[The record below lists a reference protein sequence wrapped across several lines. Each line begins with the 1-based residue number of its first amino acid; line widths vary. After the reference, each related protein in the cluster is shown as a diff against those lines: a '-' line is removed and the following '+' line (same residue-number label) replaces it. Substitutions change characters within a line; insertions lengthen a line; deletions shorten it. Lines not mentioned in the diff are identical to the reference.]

1 MESKYGIKKRI
12 RTSALI
18 FFMALVL
25 VGFYPA
31 KALGATS
38 DLTVRAGFYGGPYY
52 ELNTFSYEDMCQL
65 ATDEPIIYSGIDT
78 GNFVRVCYAWG
89 VKMETLLN
97 ECNID
102 MDSVKYFHMSTAD
115 NYGESTTTFSS
126 DILTERYFYPNLARE
141 MPASGQVNSFSDE
154 YKKGAIQ
161 VPVLLAINC
170 SDFSRDEAL
179 RVRQEG
185 IYRSYNPTDLS
196 DEYRYRIIYGQKAI
210 TSSLSDGYNVQTSGK
225 YVYAMD
231 IQLEGSPALTIK
243 KTLIS
248 GNEGKVGSKYILKV
262 EATLPASYSY
272 LSRETLQK
280 LEEQVLDNVK
290 VSGFDSSVI
299 HVTGLDSDE
308 TLNGSTCQVEIVG
321 AGETQ
326 LQFSYSRKEYGGGTT
341 AASASTSVSGVY
353 SEDDDNGNTDNGN
366 TDNGNTDNGDTD
378 NGNTD
383 NGNTDNGSTT
393 IDDKDSSDLGGDNL
407 ITASQDIENIIGST
421 DKKTA
426 TGDGDSEWVA
436 FDPQSTVID
445 FSSDANNVLG
455 ATGAAA
461 GILLIGGFC
470 GEVFLF
476 RKGKG
481 RRTSTIPKKNKV

>member
-1 MESKYGIKKRI
+1 MKMRFKKLL
-12 RTSALI
+12 S
-18 FFMALVL
+18 
-25 VGFYPA
+25 
-31 KALGATS
+31 
-38 DLTVRAGFYGGPYY
+38 
-52 ELNTFSYEDMCQL
+52 
-65 ATDEPIIYSGIDT
+65 TDEPIIYSGIDT

-89 VKMETLLN
+89 VKMETLLD

-141 MPASGQVNSFSDE
+141 MPASGQVTSFSDE

-185 IYRSYNPTDLS
+185 TYRNYDPADLS

-262 EATLPASYSY
+262 EATLPVSYSY
-272 LSRETLQK
+272 LSRETLRK

-308 TLNGSTCQVEIVG
+308 TLSGSTCQVEIVG
-321 AGETQ
+321 EGETQ
-326 LQFSYSRKEYGGGTT
+326 LQLSYSRKEYGGGTT
-341 AASASTSVSGVY
+341 DASAATSVSGV
-353 SEDDDNGNTDNGN
+353 SNGDEDNGNTDNGNTDNGNPDNGNTDNGN
-366 TDNGNTDNGDTD
+366 TDNGNTDNKNAD
-378 NGNTD
+378 NVD
-383 NGNTDNGSTT
+383 
-393 IDDKDSSDLGGDNL
+393 IDGGDL
-407 ITASQDIENIIGST
+407 ITANDDLENIIGAT
-421 DKKTA
+421 HKETT
-426 TGDGDSEWVA
+426 TGDGEGQWVA

-445 FSSDANNVLG
+445 FSSDGDKNILE

-461 GILLIGGFC
+461 GMLLIGGFC
-470 GEVFLF
+470 GEVLLF

-481 RRTSTIPKKNKV
+481 RRTPSNSKKNNVL